1 MQKGIVLF
9 DIQDFLYQGL
19 KGQSYSV
26 QEINERQSQVLQVL
40 HVEMSNER
48 KRRQSSS
55 TPVPTVDILL
65 PIGDGYYLLC
75 KPDLTDILDIS
86 RCIMAI
92 LDAQGI
98 TAYCVA
104 HVGEVNVFTDTTC
117 RENAT
122 GFDIGLTSRLQE
134 VSRTPGKLVCSEELA
149 NIWRDNDHFDLQE
162 DLLCDVAKDNI
173 KYCWNLATPKG
184 YDVYRAKFIH

>member
-19 KGQSYSV
+19 KGQKFSV
-26 QEINERQSQVLQVL
+26 QEINARQSQAIQVL

-48 KRRQSSS
+48 QRRQNSS
-55 TPVPTVDILL
+55 TPVPTVDIFL
-65 PIGDGYYLLC
+65 PTGDGYYLLC

-104 HVGEVNVFTDTTC
+104 HVGEVNVFADMTG

-122 GFDIGLTSRLQE
+122 GFDIGLASRLQT
-134 VSRTPGKLVCSEELA
+134 VSRTPGKLVCSEALA
-149 NIWRDNDHFDLQE
+149 SMWRDNDHFDLHG

-173 KYCWNLATPKG
+173 KYCWKLATPK
-184 YDVYRAKFIH
+184 DFDAYRAKFIH